1 VTVPHP
7 QDELP
12 GLLRGELPPATAVA
26 VDRHLA
32 GCDPCRRDLAA
43 VAVAASALRD
53 VARLPM
59 VAAVDLPPL
68 RPLGP
73 QPRQSPTRLIVGPL
87 NGRVAQRRER
97 RRRVSTA
104 PPSSTPRDRRRRA
117 RWLLGAAAVLV
128 ALLLGIGGLT
138 VGRDRDTGRGQTV
151 ALGAPAGGGAT
162 AEARMRGAGDEQIM
176 TITARG
182 LPRPPAGGHYEVWL
196 VGDPGEELAVG
207 VLAPGGEGVWSLPAE
222 VAARYRTI
230 DVTLESADG
239 NPARSGRSV
248 LRGSYA

>member
-7 QDELP
+7 QDDLP
-12 GLLRGELPPATAVA
+12 GLLLGELPPATAVA

-59 VAAVDLPPL
+59 VAAVDLPALALPADA
-68 RPLGP
+68 PAHPP
-73 QPRQSPTRLIVGPL
+73 QPAPVAG
-87 NGRVAQRRER
+87 GRSRR
-97 RRRVSTA
+97 S
-104 PPSSTPRDRRRRA
+104 

-138 VGRDRDTGRGQTV
+138 VGRDRDAGRGQTV

-162 AEARMRGAGDEQIM
+162 AEARMRGAGDQQIM
-176 TITARG
+176 TITAQG
-182 LPRPPAGGHYEVWL
+182 LPRPPAGAHYEVWL
-196 VGDPGEELAVG
+196 VGDPGEELPVG

-230 DVTLESADG
+230 DVTLEPADG